1 MRHGYRLNDTSSYFT
16 KLALTATEC
25 VSAKP
30 YWLRNFLIS
39 ETSVIND
46 FKSVLWIMF
55 KLSIVVGVNR

>member
-1 MRHGYRLNDTSSYFT
+1 MRHGYRLNDTSSYIT

-25 VSAKP
+25 VSTKP
-30 YWLRNFLIS
+30 YWLCNFLIS

-46 FKSVLWIMF
+46 FRSVLWIMF